1 MMVRCI
7 FVVTSMVLASC
18 VALDSRPPEEIVE
31 SRAATH
37 LDLLHQQ
44 KWADALEYTTPAFRS
59 RTTPTQYAGRYA
71 GVWMW
76 QATRVGEATCSGDP
90 ETNRCVVKTY
100 RMVVMPPQILD
111 PTEHY
116 LPKTWIKVDG
126 RWYIYES

>member
-1 MMVRCI
+1 MMVRWI
-7 FVVTSMVLASC
+7 LTGISMVLTSC
-18 VALDSRPPEEIVE
+18 AALDSTPPEEIVK

-59 RTTPTQYAGRYA
+59 RTTPEHYAGRYA

-76 QATRVGEATCSGDP
+76 QATRVGKASCSGEP
-90 ETNRCVVKTY
+90 EKNRCVVQTY
-100 RMVVMPPQILD
+100 RSVVMPPRVLE

-126 RWYIYES
+126 SWYIYEL